1 MRDSGWP
8 SGQVCAIIQGS
19 GAKTS
24 VAHHYVSSEVD
35 VVVGVGVVVHVP
47 YHYVSADVGDE
58 VVSMSENRLGLG
70 LQTRISNRCCHTN
83 HSCRCW
89 KFRLESVH
97 TA

>member
-58 VVSMSENRLGLG
+58 VVVGVV
-70 LQTRISNRCCHTN
+70 
-83 HSCRCW
+83 
-89 KFRLESVH
+89 VH
-97 TA
+97 VAHPQHIIRS